1 MTIHHSNARAAA
13 ATPPQQHDRTS
24 QLFARWCELT
34 ALVAAAAAHH
44 PGEEFELFTMQQQVE
59 QVLRDRSPQVAR
71 VVDDYIPWEASLLI
85 AHGDV
90 PSAQC
95 LTCRRARLDAA
106 VLPAK
111 VNLGGVL

>member
-1 MTIHHSNARAAA
+1 MTIHHSNARAAV
-13 ATPPQQHDRTS
+13 ATPPQQHEQTTK
-24 QLFARWCELT
+24 LFARWCELT

-44 PGEEFELFTMQQQVE
+44 PGEEHELFTMQQQVE

-71 VVDDYIPWEASLLI
+71 VVDDHIPWEASLLI

-90 PSAQC
+90 PAAQC
-95 LTCRRARLDAA
+95 LTCHRARLDAA